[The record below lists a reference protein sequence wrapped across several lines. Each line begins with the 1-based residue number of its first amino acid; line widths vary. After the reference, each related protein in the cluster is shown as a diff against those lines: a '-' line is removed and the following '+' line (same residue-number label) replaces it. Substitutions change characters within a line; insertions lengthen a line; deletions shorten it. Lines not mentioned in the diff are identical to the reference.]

1 MVQMS
6 VQGRFVDR
14 RQWIQLAKAADRS
27 GFDCLYAA
35 DHPGS
40 SAAPLVALAAAAA
53 VTERVRLGTCV
64 LNAGLCEPLALA
76 SQLATLDALSAGRAV
91 FGVGAG
97 HTPAEWT
104 MVGLPFPPAAGRV
117 DRLIEL
123 VGAVRILLAGETVT
137 TSETDLRLQEAL
149 LSDPLPI
156 QASIPLMVGGNGRR
170 VLTFATEC
178 AEIVGVTG
186 LGKTLPDGQSHEA
199 EWSSTA
205 LDRTFGVIDS
215 AAERAGRRPDIEA
228 LVQHIEITD
237 DPRRAAEAIADLI
250 PGASSDDLL
259 RGPFMWIGPPDRIVA
274 QIGEAE
280 RRWGINRYVVRDT
293 AIDAANTV
301 LSLLRA
307 SH

>member
-1 MVQMS
+1 MVQVS
-6 VQGRFVDR
+6 VQGRFVSR
-14 RQWIQLAKAADRS
+14 GQWVRLAEATDRS

-40 SAAPLVALAAAAA
+40 SAAPFSALAAAAV

-64 LNAGLCEPLALA
+64 LNGGLWEPLPLA

-97 HTPAEWT
+97 HTPAEWA
-104 MVGLPFPPAAGRV
+104 MVGSDFPQAAKRV

-123 VGAVRILLAGETVT
+123 VDAVRVLLRGESLT
-137 TSETDLRLQEAL
+137 TSGTYFRLQEAV
-149 LSDPLPI
+149 LSEPRPV
-156 QASIPLMVGGNGRR
+156 QRSIPLMVGGNGRR
-170 VLTFATEC
+170 VLTFA
-178 AEIVGVTG
+178 AESADIVGVTG
-186 LGKTLPDGQSHEA
+186 LGRTLADGHSHEA

-215 AAERAGRRPDIEA
+215 AARRVGRRPDIEV

-237 DPRRAAEAIADLI
+237 DPRRAAESITDLI
-250 PGASSDDLL
+250 PGASADDLL
-259 RGPFMWIGPPDRIVA
+259 RAPFMWIGTPDLIVT
-274 QIGEAE
+274 QIREFE
-280 RRWGINRYVVRDT
+280 RRWGITRYVVRDT
-293 AIDAANTV
+293 AVDAASTV

-307 SH
+307 TS